1 MTRDAMTAPP
11 RQQLHQTYAAAVPE
25 LSVPWQA
32 DPPARPEL
40 AWLNEQLAR
49 ELGYEPQWL
58 HSPAGLALLTG
69 QLDATG
75 VPLAPGA
82 EAPADDE
89 AFTTAQVY
97 AGHQFGTP
105 NPQLGDGRAVL
116 LGDLI
121 DTCGAR
127 RDLHLKGSG
136 PTPVARAGDGK
147 APLGPMLRE
156 AVVGESLHA
165 LGIPTTRAL
174 AVVATGEQIPPR
186 QGVTPEPGAI
196 LVRVAASHLRVGTVE
211 YAAWHLAEPV
221 RTAVI
226 DHAIDRHHP
235 AAREAENPYLDLLRR
250 VSEAQAELVA
260 QWMLLGF
267 VHGVMNT
274 DNMALSGEGIDY
286 GPCAFLDV
294 HRAAA
299 VFSSIDRGG
308 RYAYGNQPG
317 IALWNLSR
325 FAETLLPLID
335 PDDPDASVEAA
346 TATLEGYEG
355 HYLDAWA
362 RGLAAK
368 LGIPVDPAAPPG
380 ERAASHIEP
389 RSSPVAPAA
398 SSGDPD
404 HLAAI
409 RALGEELL
417 ELLESQAIDHTGF
430 FRALTEGAAT
440 SLFTDPS
447 PFRAWHQ
454 RLLDLRG
461 SGPAADSAVAAMAGA
476 NPLYI
481 PRNVHLDAAL
491 RSAHLGDLEPVHR
504 LLEAVARPFERRP
517 GLADLEGPGDGGED
531 FLTFCGT

>member
-1 MTRDAMTAPP
+1 
-11 RQQLHQTYAAAVPE
+11 
-25 LSVPWQA
+25 
-32 DPPARPEL
+32 
-40 AWLNEQLAR
+40 
-49 ELGYEPQWL
+49 
-58 HSPAGLALLTG
+58 
-69 QLDATG
+69 
-75 VPLAPGA
+75 
-82 EAPADDE
+82 
-89 AFTTAQVY
+89 
-97 AGHQFGTP
+97 
-105 NPQLGDGRAVL
+105 
-116 LGDLI
+116 
-121 DTCGAR
+121 
-127 RDLHLKGSG
+127 
-136 PTPVARAGDGK
+136 
-147 APLGPMLRE
+147 
-156 AVVGESLHA
+156 
-165 LGIPTTRAL
+165 
-174 AVVATGEQIPPR
+174 
-186 QGVTPEPGAI
+186 
-196 LVRVAASHLRVGTVE
+196 
-211 YAAWHLAEPV
+211 
-221 RTAVI
+221 
-226 DHAIDRHHP
+226 
-235 AAREAENPYLDLLRR
+235 
-250 VSEAQAELVA
+250 
-260 QWMLLGF
+260 
-267 VHGVMNT
+267 
-274 DNMALSGEGIDY
+274 
-286 GPCAFLDV
+286 
-294 HRAAA
+294 
-299 VFSSIDRGG
+299 
-308 RYAYGNQPG
+308 
-317 IALWNLSR
+317 
-325 FAETLLPLID
+325 
-335 PDDPDASVEAA
+335 VEAA

-517 GLADLEGPGDGGED
+517 GLAGLEGPGDGGEE
-531 FLTFCGT
+531 FLTFCGTWAARGALPERRERRVRGTGAGERLARETATGERLVPEQTTAAAACEESVKIFHRALSESGGGRR